1 MNPVS
6 SNLPILII
14 GGGIGGLSVAL
25 ALARKGRRVRVLE
38 KAPEFGEIGYGIQMG
53 PNVSRMLDRLGI
65 LKALEPHAVFPDAL
79 ILVDALDNRELTR
92 IALGKA
98 FIERYHYRY
107 FVIHRRDLHG
117 TILDACRQHEEITL
131 EASRGMTEFEERA
144 GSVIVRCENGAEYEG
159 AALIGAD
166 GLWSP
171 TRAAIVADAAPR
183 VSGHV
188 SYRGVVP
195 TGEII
200 DRSHLDSM
208 TIWVGPDLHL
218 VQYRLRGGAV
228 MNNVATV
235 SSRRF
240 RRGEKDFGGL
250 DELDEVFSRTDPRV
264 RDMLRYISRDR
275 NWVLHDREP
284 VTNWT
289 RGRATLLGDAAH
301 PTLQYLAQGANMAVE
316 DGVVLA
322 EKVAAAGEDYN
333 RAFLA
338 YQRERMNRTA
348 RVVLSSR
355 FFGAYFHVDSGTR
368 ELRNELARGRDPEN
382 TWEID
387 WLYRGIE
394 VDGTL

>member
-1 MNPVS
+1 M
-6 SNLPILII
+6 SNLPILIV
-14 GGGIGGLSVAL
+14 GGGIGGLSAAL
-25 ALARKGRRVRVLE
+25 ALAHKGRRVRVLE

-53 PNVSRMLDRLGI
+53 PNVSRMLDRLGL
-65 LKALEPHAVFPDAL
+65 LKTLEPHAVFPDAL
-79 ILVDALDNRELTR
+79 ILVDAVDNRELTR
-92 IALGKA
+92 IALGKP
-98 FIERYHYRY
+98 FLDRYQYRY

-117 TILDACRQHEEITL
+117 GILDACRQREEITL
-131 EASRGMTEFEERA
+131 EASRGMTSFEER
-144 GSVIVRCENGAEYEG
+144 GNTVVVRCENGAEYEG

-171 TRAAIVADAAPR
+171 TRAAIVGDGMPR
-183 VSGHV
+183 VAGHV
-188 SYRGVVP
+188 TYRGVVP
-195 TGEII
+195 TGEIS

-235 SSRRF
+235 NSRRF
-240 RRGEKDFGGL
+240 RRGEKDFGGP
-250 DELDEVFSRTDPRV
+250 DELDEVFARAAPQA

-284 VTNWT
+284 VTHWT

-301 PTLQYLAQGANMAVE
+301 PTLQYLAQGANMAIE
-316 DGVVLA
+316 DAIVLA
-322 EKVAAAGEDYN
+322 EKVATAGEDYN

-338 YQRERMNRTA
+338 YQGERMNRTA

-355 FFGAYFHVDSGTR
+355 FFGDYFHADGGAR
-368 ELRNELARGRDPEN
+368 ELRNELARRRDPDN
-382 TWEID
+382 PWEAD

-394 VDGTL
+394 VSGRL

>member
-1 MNPVS
+1 MNER
-6 SNLPILII
+6 PILIA

-53 PNVSRMLDRLGI
+53 PNVSRMLDRLGL
-65 LKALEPHAVFPDAL
+65 LKALEPHSVFPDAL
-79 ILVDALDNRELTR
+79 ILVDALDNREITR
-92 IALGKA
+92 IALGRK
-98 FIERYHYRY
+98 FLERYQYRY

-117 TILDACRQHEEITL
+117 EILEACRRHEEITL
-131 EASRGMTEFEERA
+131 EASRGLVSFEER
-144 GSVIVRCENGAEYEG
+144 GHSVIVRCENGAEYEG
-159 AALIGAD
+159 AALIGAE

-171 TRAAIVADAAPR
+171 TRAAIVNDGPPR

-188 SYRGVVP
+188 TYRGVVP

-240 RRGEKDFGGL
+240 RRGEKDFGGW
-250 DELDEVFSRTDPRV
+250 DELEEVVSRADPRV
-264 RDMLRYISRDR
+264 RDMLRYFSRDR
-275 NWVLHDREP
+275 NWILHDREP
-284 VTNWT
+284 VTNWS

-301 PTLQYLAQGANMAVE
+301 PTLQYLAQGANMAIE

-322 EKVAAAGEDYN
+322 EKVAAAGDDYA

-355 FFGAYFHVDSGTR
+355 FFGEYFHVDGGAR
-368 ELRNELARGRDPEN
+368 ELRNELARGRDPDHP
-382 TWEID
+382 WEAD

-394 VDGTL
+394 VDGRL

>member
-1 MNPVS
+1 MRD
-6 SNLPILII
+6 LPILIA
-14 GGGIGGLSVAL
+14 GGGIGGLSAAL
-25 ALARKGRRVRVLE
+25 ALALKGRRVHVLE

-53 PNVSRMLDRLGI
+53 PNVSRMLDRLGL
-65 LKALEPHAVFPDAL
+65 LKALEPHSVFPDAL
-79 ILVDALDNRELTR
+79 VLVDALDNRELTR
-92 IALGKA
+92 ISLGKR
-98 FIERYHYRY
+98 FLERYRYRY

-117 TILDACRQHEEITL
+117 EMLKACRRRGEIVL
-131 EASRGMTEFEERA
+131 EASRGLAGFEERDDA
-144 GSVIVRCENGAEYEG
+144 VVVRCEGGAVYEG
-159 AALIGAD
+159 AALIGAE

-171 TRAAIVADAAPR
+171 TRAAIVADGAPR
-183 VSGHV
+183 VAGHV
-188 SYRGVVP
+188 TYRGVVP

-208 TIWVGPDLHL
+208 TIWVGPSFHL

-240 RRGEKDFGGL
+240 RRGEKDFGGW
-250 DELDEVFSRTDPRV
+250 DELEEAVSRAAPPV
-264 RDMLRYISRDR
+264 RDMLRYFQRDR
-275 NWVLHDREP
+275 NWVLHDRDP

-301 PTLQYLAQGANMAVE
+301 PTLQYLAQGANMAIE
-316 DGVVLA
+316 DAVVLA
-322 EKVAAAGEDYN
+322 EKVAAAGDDCN

-355 FFGAYFHVDSGTR
+355 FFGEYFHVDSGAR
-368 ELRNELARGRDPEN
+368 ELRNELARRRDPDDP
-382 TWEID
+382 WEID
-387 WLYRGIE
+387 WLYHGVE
-394 VDGTL
+394 PDGRL

>member
-1 MNPVS
+1 MND
-6 SNLPILII
+6 LPILVA
-14 GGGIGGLSVAL
+14 GGGIGGLSAAL

-53 PNVSRMLDRLGI
+53 PNVSRMLDRLGV
-65 LKALEPHAVFPDAL
+65 LKALEPHSVFPDAL
-79 ILVDALDNRELTR
+79 KLIDALDNREITR
-92 IALGKA
+92 IALGNH
-98 FIERYHYRY
+98 FLERYQYRY

-117 TILDACRQHEEITL
+117 AILDACRQRGEITL
-131 EASRGMTEFEERA
+131 EASRGLTGFEER
-144 GSVIVRCENGAEYEG
+144 GDSVIVRCENGAEYEG

-171 TRAAIVADAAPR
+171 TRAAIVADGAPR
-183 VSGHV
+183 VAGHV
-188 SYRGVVP
+188 TYRGVVP
-195 TGEII
+195 TDEII

-208 TIWVGPDLHL
+208 MIWSGPDLHL
-218 VQYRLRGGAV
+218 VQYRLRGGTV

-240 RRGEKDFGGL
+240 HRGEKDFGGP
-250 DELDEVFSRTDPRV
+250 DELDEVFSRADPRV
-264 RDMLRYISRDR
+264 RDMLRYFSRDR
-275 NWVLHDREP
+275 KWVLHDREP
-284 VTNWT
+284 VTSWT
-289 RGRATLLGDAAH
+289 QGRATLLGDAAH
-301 PTLQYLAQGANMAVE
+301 PTLQYLAQGANMAIE

-322 EKVAAAGEDYN
+322 EKVAAAAGDYH

-355 FFGAYFHVDSGTR
+355 FFGDYIHADGGAR
-368 ELRNELARGRDPEN
+368 ELRNELARRRDPEN
-382 TWEID
+382 PWEVD

-394 VDGTL
+394 VDGSL

>member
-1 MNPVS
+1 MAETR
-6 SNLPILII
+6 LPIVIA

-25 ALARKGRRVRVLE
+25 ALALKGRRAHVLE
-38 KAPEFGEIGYGIQMG
+38 KATEFGEIGYGIQMG
-53 PNVSRMLDRLGI
+53 PNVSRMLDRLGL
-65 LKALEPHAVFPDAL
+65 LKALEPHSVFPDAL
-79 ILVDALDNRELTR
+79 ILVDALDNREITR
-92 IALGKA
+92 IALGKK
-98 FIERYHYRY
+98 FLERYRYRY

-117 TILDACRQHEEITL
+117 EILEACKRRDEITL
-131 EASRGMTEFEERA
+131 EASRGLASFEER
-144 GSVIVRCENGAEYEG
+144 GNSVIVRCENGAEYEG
-159 AALIGAD
+159 AALVGAD

-171 TRAAIVADAAPR
+171 TRAAIVGDGAPR
-183 VSGHV
+183 VAGHV
-188 SYRGVVP
+188 TYRGVVP
-195 TGEII
+195 TEEII

-208 TIWVGPDLHL
+208 TIWIGPDLHL

-240 RRGEKDFGGL
+240 RRGEKKDFGGW
-250 DELDEVFSRTDPRV
+250 DELEEVFSRADPRV
-264 RDMLRYISRDR
+264 RDMLRYFGRDR
-275 NWVLHDREP
+275 NWVLHDRDP

-301 PTLQYLAQGANMAVE
+301 PTLQYLAQGANMAIE

-322 EKVAAAGEDYN
+322 EKVAAAGDDCG

-355 FFGAYFHVDSGTR
+355 FFGEYIHSDGGAR
-368 ELRNELARGRDPEN
+368 ELRNELARGRDPDHP
-382 TWEID
+382 WEID

-394 VDGTL
+394 VDGRL

>member
-1 MNPVS
+1 MTS
-6 SNLPILII
+6 KELPILIA
-14 GGGIGGLSVAL
+14 GGGIGGLSAAL
-25 ALARKGRRVRVLE
+25 ALALKGRRVHVLE
-38 KAPEFGEIGYGIQMG
+38 KAYTFGEIGYGIQMG
-53 PNVSRMLDRLGI
+53 PNVSRMLDRLGL
-65 LKALEPHAVFPDAL
+65 LKTLEPHSVFPDAL
-79 ILVDALDNRELTR
+79 ILVDAVDNREITR
-92 IALGKA
+92 IALGGK
-98 FIERYHYRY
+98 FLERYRYRY

-117 TILDACRQHEEITL
+117 EILAACKQREEITL
-131 EASRGMTEFEERA
+131 EASRCLTGFEERRR
-144 GSVIVRCENGAEYEG
+144 SVVVRCEDGAEYEG
-159 AALIGAD
+159 AALIGAE

-171 TRAAIVADAAPR
+171 TRAAIVGDGVPR

-188 SYRGVVP
+188 TYRGVVP
-195 TGEII
+195 SGEII

-208 TIWVGPDLHL
+208 TIWVGPRFHL

-240 RRGEKDFGGL
+240 RQGEKDFGGW
-250 DELDEVFSRTDPRV
+250 DELEEAVSLSAPPV
-264 RDMLRYISRDR
+264 RDMLRYFQRER
-275 NWVLHDREP
+275 NWVLHDRDP

-301 PTLQYLAQGANMAVE
+301 PTLQYLAQGANMAIE

-322 EKVAAAGEDYN
+322 EKVAAADGDYG

-338 YQRERMNRTA
+338 YQSERMNRTA

-355 FFGAYFHVDSGTR
+355 FFGEYFHVDGGAR
-368 ELRNELARGRDPEN
+368 ELRNELARRRDPEN
-382 TWEID
+382 PWEVD

-394 VDGTL
+394 VDGRL

>member
-1 MNPVS
+1 MAS
-6 SNLPILII
+6 RDLPILIA
-14 GGGIGGLSVAL
+14 GGGIGGLSAAL
-25 ALARKGRRVRVLE
+25 TLAHKGRRVHVIE

-53 PNVSRMLDRLGI
+53 PNVSRMLERLGL
-65 LKALEPHAVFPDAL
+65 LKALEPHSVFPDAL
-79 ILVDALDNRELTR
+79 ILVDALDNEEITR
-92 IALGKA
+92 IALGRR
-98 FIERYHYRY
+98 FLERYQYRY

-117 TILDACRQHEEITL
+117 EILEACRRREEITL
-131 EASRGMTEFEERA
+131 EASRGLTEFAER
-144 GSVIVRCENGAEYEG
+144 GDSIVVRCENGAEYEG

-171 TRAAIVADAAPR
+171 TRAAIVGDGHPR
-183 VSGHV
+183 VAGHV
-188 SYRGVVP
+188 TYRGVVP
-195 TGEII
+195 ADDII

-208 TIWVGPDLHL
+208 TIWIGPDLHL
-218 VQYRLRGGAV
+218 VQYRLRGGTV

-240 RRGEKDFGGL
+240 RRGEKQFGGS
-250 DELDEVFSRTDPRV
+250 DELDEVFSRTDQRV
-264 RDMLRYISRDR
+264 RDMLRYISRER

-289 RGRATLLGDAAH
+289 KGRATLLGDAAH
-301 PTLQYLAQGANMAVE
+301 PTLQYLAQGANMAIE

-322 EKVAAAGEDYN
+322 EKVAAAGSDYG

-355 FFGAYFHVDSGTR
+355 FFGEYIHVDGGAR
-368 ELRNELARGRDPEN
+368 ALRNELARRRDPDDP
-382 TWEID
+382 WEVD

-394 VDGTL
+394 VDGRLD

>member
-1 MNPVS
+1 MATA
-6 SNLPILII
+6 LPILIA
-14 GGGIGGLSVAL
+14 GGGIGGLAAAL
-25 ALARKGRRVRVLE
+25 ALAHKGRRAHVLE

-53 PNVSRMLDRLGI
+53 PNVSRMLDRLGL
-65 LKALEPHAVFPDAL
+65 LKLLEPHSVFPDAL
-79 ILVDALDNRELTR
+79 ILVDAIENREISR
-92 IALGKA
+92 ITLGRK
-98 FIERYHYRY
+98 FLERYQYRY

-117 TILDACRQHEEITL
+117 EIYEACKRRGEITL
-131 EASRGMTEFEERA
+131 EASRGLASFQER
-144 GSVIVRCENGAEYEG
+144 GNSVVVRCENGAEFEG
-159 AALIGAD
+159 AALIGAE

-171 TRAAIVADAAPR
+171 TRAAVVGDGAPR
-183 VSGHV
+183 VTGHV
-188 SYRGVVP
+188 TYRGVVP

-208 TIWVGPDLHL
+208 TIWIGPDLHL

-240 RRGEKDFGGL
+240 RRGEKDFGAW
-250 DELDEVFSRTDPRV
+250 DELEEVFSRADPRV
-264 RDMLRYISRDR
+264 RDMLRYFGRDR

-289 RGRATLLGDAAH
+289 RGRVTLLGDAAH
-301 PTLQYLAQGANMAVE
+301 PTLQYLAQGANMAIE

-322 EKVAAAGEDYN
+322 EKVAAAGEDYG

-338 YQRERMNRTA
+338 YQSARMNRTA

-355 FFGAYFHVDSGTR
+355 FFGEYIHADGGAR
-368 ELRNELARGRDPEN
+368 ELRNELARRRDPDHP
-382 TWEID
+382 WEVD

-394 VDGTL
+394 VDGRL

>member
-1 MNPVS
+1 MD
-6 SNLPILII
+6 LPILIA

-25 ALARKGRRVRVLE
+25 ALALKGRRTRVLE
-38 KAPEFGEIGYGIQMG
+38 KAAEFGEIGYGIQMG
-53 PNVSRMLDRLGI
+53 PNVSRMLDRLG
-65 LKALEPHAVFPDAL
+65 LLQALEPHSVFPDAL
-79 ILVDALDNRELTR
+79 ILVDALDNREITR
-92 IALGKA
+92 IALGRR
-98 FIERYHYRY
+98 FLERYQYRY

-117 TILDACRQHEEITL
+117 EILEVCKRREEIAL
-131 EASRGMTEFEERA
+131 EASRGLTSFEER
-144 GSVIVRCENGAEYEG
+144 GNSVIVRCENGAEYEG

-171 TRAAIVADAAPR
+171 TRAAIVGDGAPR
-183 VSGHV
+183 VAGHV
-188 SYRGVVP
+188 TYRGVVP
-195 TGEII
+195 TGDII

-208 TIWVGPDLHL
+208 TIWIGPDLHL

-240 RRGEKDFGGL
+240 RRGERKDFGGW
-250 DELDEVFSRTDPRV
+250 DELEEVFSRTDPRV
-264 RDMLRYISRDR
+264 REMLRYFGRDR
-275 NWVLHDREP
+275 NWVLHDRDP
-284 VTNWT
+284 VTHWT

-301 PTLQYLAQGANMAVE
+301 PTLQYLAQGANMAIE

-322 EKVAAAGEDYN
+322 EKVAAAGVDHG

-338 YQRERMNRTA
+338 YQRSRMNRTA

-355 FFGAYFHVDSGTR
+355 FFGEYFHADGGAR
-368 ELRNELARGRDPEN
+368 ELRNELARRRDPEN
-382 TWEID
+382 PWEAD

-394 VDGTL
+394 VDGRL

>member
-1 MNPVS
+1 MAS
-6 SNLPILII
+6 KDLPILIA

-25 ALARKGRRVRVLE
+25 ALALKGRRARVLE

-53 PNVSRMLDRLGI
+53 PNVSRMLDRVGL
-65 LKALEPHAVFPDAL
+65 LKVLEPHSVFPDAL
-79 ILVDALDNRELTR
+79 ILADAVDNREITR
-92 IALGKA
+92 IALGRK
-98 FIERYHYRY
+98 FLERYQYRY

-117 TILDACRQHEEITL
+117 EILAACKRREEITL
-131 EASRGMTEFEERA
+131 EASRGVAGFQER
-144 GSVIVRCENGAEYEG
+144 GDSVVVRCENGAEYEG

-171 TRAAIVADAAPR
+171 TRAAIVGDGAPR

-188 SYRGVVP
+188 TYRGVVP
-195 TGEII
+195 TEEII

-208 TIWVGPDLHL
+208 TIWIGPDLHL

-235 SSRRF
+235 ASRRF
-240 RRGEKDFGGL
+240 RRGEKDFGGWS
-250 DELDEVFSRTDPRV
+250 ELEEVFSRADPRV
-264 RDMLRYISRDR
+264 RDMLRYFGRDR

-289 RGRATLLGDAAH
+289 RGRVTLLGDAAH
-301 PTLQYLAQGANMAVE
+301 PTLQYLAQGANMAIE

-322 EKVAAAGEDYN
+322 EKVAAADGNYG

-338 YQRERMNRTA
+338 YQGERMNRTA
-348 RVVLSSR
+348 RVTLSSR
-355 FFGAYFHVDSGTR
+355 FFGDYIHADGGAR
-368 ELRNELARGRDPEN
+368 ELRNELARRRDPDQP
-382 TWEID
+382 WEVD

-394 VDGTL
+394 VDGRL

>member
-1 MNPVS
+1 MKAD
-6 SNLPILII
+6 LPILVA

-25 ALARKGRRVRVLE
+25 ALALKGRCVRVLE

-53 PNVSRMLDRLGI
+53 PNVSRMLDRLGL
-65 LKALEPHAVFPDAL
+65 LKALEPHSVFPDAL
-79 ILVDALDNRELTR
+79 ILVDAMDNREITR
-92 IALGKA
+92 IALGRR
-98 FIERYHYRY
+98 FLERYQYRY

-117 TILDACRQHEEITL
+117 EILAACKRREEITL
-131 EASRGMTEFEERA
+131 EASRGVA
-144 GSVIVRCENGAEYEG
+144 GFQDRGDSVVVRCENGAEYEG

-171 TRAAIVADAAPR
+171 TRASIVGDGAPR
-183 VSGHV
+183 VPGHV
-188 SYRGVVP
+188 TYRGVVP
-195 TGEII
+195 TEEII

-208 TIWVGPDLHL
+208 TIWIGPDLHL

-235 SSRRF
+235 ASRRF
-240 RRGEKDFGGL
+240 RRGEKDFGGWS
-250 DELDEVFSRTDPRV
+250 ELEEVFARTDSRV
-264 RDMLRYISRDR
+264 RDMLRYFGRDR

-289 RGRATLLGDAAH
+289 RGRVTLLGDAAH
-301 PTLQYLAQGANMAVE
+301 PTLQYLAQGANMAIE
-316 DGVVLA
+316 DGVVMA
-322 EKVAAAGEDYN
+322 EKVAAAGGDYA

-348 RVVLSSR
+348 RVTLSSR
-355 FFGAYFHVDSGTR
+355 FFGDYIHSDGGAR
-368 ELRNELARGRDPEN
+368 ELRNELARRRDPDN
-382 TWEID
+382 PWEVD

-394 VDGTL
+394 VDGRL

>member
-1 MNPVS
+1 M
-6 SNLPILII
+6 SNLPILIA
-14 GGGIGGLSVAL
+14 GGGIGGLSAAL
-25 ALARKGRRVRVLE
+25 ALALKGRRVRVLE

-53 PNVSRMLDRLGI
+53 PNVSRMLDRLGL
-65 LKALEPHAVFPDAL
+65 LKALEPHSVFPDAL
-79 ILVDALDNRELTR
+79 ILVDALDNREITR
-92 IALGKA
+92 IALGRA
-98 FIERYHYRY
+98 FLERYQYRY

-117 TILDACRQHEEITL
+117 EILGACRQRAEITL
-131 EASRGMTEFEERA
+131 EASRGVTGFEER
-144 GSVIVRCENGAEYEG
+144 GDSVIVRCENGAEYEG
-159 AALIGAD
+159 AALVGAD

-171 TRAAIVADAAPR
+171 TRAAIVADGAPR
-183 VSGHV
+183 VAGHV
-188 SYRGVVP
+188 TYRGVVP
-195 TGEII
+195 TGEIS

-240 RRGEKDFGGL
+240 RRGEKDFGGP
-250 DELDEVFSRTDPRV
+250 DELDEVFSRTAPEV
-264 RDMLRYISRDR
+264 RDMLRYISRER

-301 PTLQYLAQGANMAVE
+301 PTLQYLAQGANMAIE

-322 EKVAAAGEDYN
+322 EKVAAAGDDYH

-338 YQRERMNRTA
+338 YQGSRMTRTA
-348 RVVLSSR
+348 RVVISSR
-355 FFGAYFHVDSGTR
+355 FFGEYFHVDGGTR
-368 ELRNELARGRDPEN
+368 ELRNELARKRDPDHS
-382 TWEID
+382 WEVD
-387 WLYRGIE
+387 WLYRGID
-394 VDGTL
+394 VDGRL